1 MLIYGVML
9 VMLVNS
15 TCLKKIEN
23 TMTVLVGFGFV
34 HSKTTIMLVID
45 EYQQACPNL
54 NKKSIST
61 CCNYYNY

>member
-54 NKKSIST
+54 I
-61 CCNYYNY
+61 